1 MYYWLIILIKFLR
14 LNEDR
19 YVIGEIDVVD
29 EILIEL
35 LIVVVDKKDGLKRF
49 CVDFR

>member
-19 YVIGEIDVVD
+19 YVIGKIDVVD

-35 LIVVVDKKDGLKRF
+35 LIMEMINNKVF
-49 CVDFR
+49 